1 MFAVGGSIV
10 AASYR
15 IERMSGLA
23 LGALALIVSGEDER
37 RCSDG
42 AEEVL
47 MGRVT
52 MASID
57 WYMRAKS

>member
-23 LGALALIVSGEDER
+23 LGALALIVSVEDER
-37 RCSDG
+37 RCSDD

-57 WYMRAKS
+57 WK